1 MTPAA
6 HTTED
11 AFSRNLWGSDA
22 RKNTGIL
29 QIICGIIEFAFG
41 IATICLT
48 LKDYYRLNIDDY
60 VSCGIWN
67 GVCAVAT
74 GCLGVKSKRR
84 RGMVMAYMFTS
95 IMVAV
100 FSTFSITWTVAST
113 LNTYHLRT
121 DYNYSAHPYY
131 SNYSYY
137 SLYNFSDGYPYARA
151 HFAMHVILDLVFGL
165 QILIS
170 IIGASFTC
178 RVICFKNNQLHPV

>member
-41 IATICLT
+41 IATIYLT

-84 RGMVMAYMFTS
+84 RGM
-95 IMVAV
+95 
-100 FSTFSITWTVAST
+100 
-113 LNTYHLRT
+113 
-121 DYNYSAHPYY
+121 YNYSAHPYY